1 MDIYVRFF
9 CEIENR
15 GGLIKDGEI
24 MDEIKIIVNKT
35 TLFINN
41 TNNIVGEIYIEKN
54 GHNFFP
60 NEKWTD
66 FVVVILYW
74 WTKKLRSFEYAKVG
88 EKTELEFMDG
98 PLLLRLEKVNDHEV
112 NLLGIKKNLINEEVI
127 FEAQTLFDDLK
138 KKVVNIS
145 NSVIGYTKQKSW
157 ENYDIEN
164 LYNEVK
170 PLLK

>member
-1 MDIYVRFF
+1 
-9 CEIENR
+9 
-15 GGLIKDGEI
+15 